1 MKREDDAPM
10 QTLIIVGTGL
20 AGYNLAREWRKRAP
34 QDRLIMISRDAGHSY
49 SKPLL
54 STAFAKGKGAE
65 DLVMARRE
73 AMAGQLAAEI
83 LTAELR
89 HIDTAARQIELA
101 DGQRL
106 AYDHL
111 VLALGA
117 DPFRPPLAG
126 NGAASVLS
134 VNDLEDYARL
144 RAALQG
150 RRKVLILGGGLIGCE
165 FANDLLQ
172 GGFSVDLVEPAG
184 RLLPA
189 LLPAAAASALAQAL
203 TDAGVRLHLHAEG
216 WAVAVHHLDQG
227 LRVEFRDG
235 SHLDTEVVV
244 SAIGLRPRI
253 ALAQAAGLSCAR
265 GIRVDRYLRT
275 SAAHV
280 YALGDCAEVEGLLL
294 PYVLPL
300 MAQARALAQT
310 LSAMSTPVHYPAMP
324 VQVKTSVCP
333 VVVAPVAADSV
344 GEWSVAGQGQDLRLL
359 FHDSSGQLR
368 GFVLLGQAAG
378 QAADKAALQKQ
389 LPNLLPV
396 ESEHE

>member
-1 MKREDDAPM
+1 M

-54 STAFAKGKGAE
+54 STAFAKGKDAE
-65 DLVMARRE
+65 GLVMVRRE
-73 AMAGQLAAEI
+73 AMAEQLKAEI
-83 LTAELR
+83 LSTELR
-89 HIDTAARQIELA
+89 HIDTAARQVELA

-106 AYDHL
+106 TYDHL

-126 NGAASVLS
+126 DGAAAVLS

-144 RAALQG
+144 RATLQG
-150 RRKVLILGGGLIGCE
+150 RQKVLILGGGLIGCE

-184 RLLPA
+184 RLLSS
-189 LLPAAAASALAQAL
+189 LLPAAAAQVLAQAL
-203 TDAGVRLHLHAEG
+203 SDAGVRLHLHAEG
-216 WAVAVHHLDQG
+216 WAVAAHRHEGG

-235 SHLDTEVVV
+235 SHLDSDVVI

-253 ALAQAAGLSCAR
+253 ALAQAAGLACAR

-275 SAAHV
+275 SAEHV

-310 LSAMSTPVHYPAMP
+310 LSATPTPVQYAAMP

-344 GEWSVAGQGQDLRLL
+344 GVWSVEGEGRDLRLL
-359 FHDSSGQLR
+359 FHDTAGQLR
-368 GFVLLGQAAG
+368 GFVLLGQAAA
-378 QAADKAALQKQ
+378 QAADKSALQKQ
-389 LPNLLPV
+389 LPDLLPQ
-396 ESEHE
+396 ESAHA